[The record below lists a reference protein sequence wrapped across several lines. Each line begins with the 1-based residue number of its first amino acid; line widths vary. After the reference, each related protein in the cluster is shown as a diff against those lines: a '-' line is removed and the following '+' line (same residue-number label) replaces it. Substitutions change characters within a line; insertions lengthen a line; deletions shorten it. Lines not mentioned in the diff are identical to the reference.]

1 MGDADVID
9 VVSRADAKAIGLSK
23 YFTGE
28 PCLRGHIST
37 RNTKSGRCHA
47 CSQEDKKN
55 NREAVNEWQREYRRR
70 DPEKANERDTAW
82 RARNLE
88 RAREVGRNSYR
99 RNADA
104 RREYARAYHSQPHVK
119 ERRKAYAAQNK
130 DRLDALR
137 RESIRRRLRS
147 DVAFRLNNI
156 IRARIWHAL
165 RGNGGRRTEEIVG
178 YTMRELIVH
187 LERQFLRGMSWENYG
202 SAWHIDHIIPLASFS
217 FTSQDDPDLK
227 VAWGLPNLRPLWAE
241 DNLAKRDRVESL
253 L

>member
-70 DPEKANERDTAW
+70 DPEKAKERDTAW

-119 ERRKAYAAQNK
+119 
-130 DRLDALR
+130 
-137 RESIRRRLRS
+137 
-147 DVAFRLNNI
+147 
-156 IRARIWHAL
+156 
-165 RGNGGRRTEEIVG
+165 VG